1 MDPLKVAEINFCN
14 VRGALTKAK
23 CLKHH
28 MKEERTENK
37 DKKILTLDF
46 APVIME
52 VTMKGVVDGNFLLL
66 IATGTAPIAEP
77 SFFVLAYHWY

>member
-1 MDPLKVAEINFCN
+1 
-14 VRGALTKAK
+14 
-23 CLKHH
+23 

-66 IATGTAPIAEP
+66 NPDSA
-77 SFFVLAYHWY
+77 WYNHG